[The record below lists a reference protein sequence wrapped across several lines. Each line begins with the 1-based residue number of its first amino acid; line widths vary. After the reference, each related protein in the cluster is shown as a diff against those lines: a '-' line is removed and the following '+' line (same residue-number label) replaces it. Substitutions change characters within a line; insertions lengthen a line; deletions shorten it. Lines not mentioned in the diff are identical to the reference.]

1 MNELLTTNET
11 AEILGI
17 SPVAV
22 ANLLRDKKLPGI
34 KRRGPD
40 GIDRWFIRREDV
52 ALYCAG
58 LAIFNMLQQKAKEQ
72 PVEEGVPL

>member
-34 KRRGPD
+34 KKRGDD